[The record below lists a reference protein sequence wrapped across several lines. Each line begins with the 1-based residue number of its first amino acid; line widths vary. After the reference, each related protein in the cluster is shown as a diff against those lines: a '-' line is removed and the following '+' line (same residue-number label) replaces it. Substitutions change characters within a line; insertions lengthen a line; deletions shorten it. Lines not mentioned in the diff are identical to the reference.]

1 MRKKWWLFHATDF
14 ESLMYPCFI
23 ICRMLGIFPYKMKA
37 STFVASKLHYIL
49 STVIIC
55 VCCVINLMFTYNI
68 IMFTFSFGD
77 ITHNFE
83 AVSYLMFSTFIM
95 IITHVSS
102 GPRMRLLQTILKV
115 SSKLPSESYQEMSKF
130 IHVKDILGIT
140 LRVVQICTNYSKIN
154 MLFINCV
161 CVLKACFKRINE
173 NLAHVQ
179 RLMVNDIKLYK
190 PRFICNEQRN
200 KCLLIK
206 LKMLE
211 KQHLIVSNTVQM
223 LNLIFSLQVTAT
235 IVMTYASI
243 TFELYFYIVRWQDG
257 VFFDLDKQYLDVLI
271 TSTGF
276 NILKIVLH
284 VWACETGKNQ
294 AQEIGTTI
302 HDLLNSTND
311 EQIKKELVLF
321 SLQILHRENT
331 FSVKAF
337 TVDAKLFTAIVGNI
351 TMYLLILIQF
361 LNMSHS
367 CDRRTAIS
375 VTQFN

>member
-1 MRKKWWLFHATDF
+1 
-14 ESLMYPCFI
+14 
-23 ICRMLGIFPYKMKA
+23 
-37 STFVASKLHYIL
+37 
-49 STVIIC
+49 
-55 VCCVINLMFTYNI
+55 
-68 IMFTFSFGD
+68 
-77 ITHNFE
+77 
-83 AVSYLMFSTFIM
+83 MFSTFIM

-140 LRVVQICTNYSKIN
+140 LRVVQICTNYSKVHDFEINLWNILTVISTTYVGLLVFQIN